1 MRHEQ
6 FRRAFPRHAGFIAS
20 MVLGLIAGTA
30 SAELHAQTSA
40 RVVADHKPTVAVME
54 FDNAAMVK
62 RDEFAALTSGFQV
75 MLTNAI
81 ATNPSI
87 EVVER
92 QKIQHL
98 LDEQNLN
105 TAGRVDAATA
115 AKVGQ
120 LLGVR
125 HMLMG
130 SFTVAPNM
138 EMRLS
143 VRSVNTETGV
153 IEYTEAVTGKGDKVF
168 NLIDQLAAKIN
179 SGLKLPGIRD
189 AKAVKEN
196 GLDGPNQLEAA
207 KAFSA
212 AQRLE
217 ERGDTKAAIAMYQKS
232 VALNGEFG
240 MAKTS
245 LASLERGTPR

>member
-1 MRHEQ
+1 MSQQPIRQ
-6 FRRAFPRHAGFIAS
+6 LTLRHARSIAAI
-20 MVLGLIAGTA
+20 VLGMGASTTA
-30 SAELHAQTSA
+30 SSVHAQTA
-40 RVVADHKPTVAVME
+40 RAINERKPTVAVME

-98 LDEQNLN
+98 LDEQNLH
-105 TAGRVDAATA
+105 TAGRIDAATA
-115 AKVGQ
+115 ATVGK

-125 HMLMG
+125 HMLLG
-130 SFTVAPNM
+130 AFTVAPNM

-153 IEYTEAVTGKGDKVF
+153 IEYVEEVSGKGDKVF
-168 NLIDQLAAKIN
+168 NLIDQLSAKIN

-189 AKAVKEN
+189 SKAVKDN
-196 GLDGPNQLEAA
+196 GMAGPNQLEAA
-207 KAFSA
+207 KAYSA

-217 ERGDTKAAIAMYQKS
+217 ERGDTKGARAMYQKS
-232 VALNGEFG
+232 LALDGEFG
-240 MAKTS
+240 MAKVS
-245 LASLERGTPR
+245 LASLERASPK

>member
-1 MRHEQ
+1 MFSTISPRLRL
-6 FRRAFPRHAGFIAS
+6 RRVRGFAAI
-20 MVLGLIAGTA
+20 LIAGTA
-30 SAELHAQTSA
+30 VVSDLGAQTSLRA
-40 RVVADHKPTVAVME
+40 TSDRKPTVAVME

-81 ATNPSI
+81 ATNLSI

-98 LDEQNLN
+98 IDEQNLT
-105 TAGRVDAATA
+105 TAGRTEAATA

-153 IEYTEAVTGKGDKVF
+153 IEYSAQVSGKGDKIF
-168 NLIDQLAAKIN
+168 NLIDELSEKVNA
-179 SGLKLPGIRD
+179 GLKLPGIRD
-189 AKAVKEN
+189 AKAVKEI
-196 GLDGPNQLEAA
+196 GLSGGNQLEAA
-207 KAFSA
+207 KAYAA
-212 AQRLE
+212 AQRME
-217 ERGDTKAAIAMYQKS
+217 EKGDTKGAIAMYQKS
-232 VALNGEFG
+232 LQLNGDFG

-245 LASLERGTPR
+245 LAMLERAPR